1 MALPKRSL
9 GLALVE
15 RASIIFGPVW
25 GTGGGSRQFRASLLI
40 CAVLAPISLAPA
52 WGSTFNVRK
61 YGATGNGKTDDAS
74 AIQRAEQAA
83 ELAGGGSVY
92 LPSGKYLMNSTVLV
106 GSNIEIYGNG
116 DSTVLMR
123 TNTLSQVPAYGAD
136 CSTPHP
142 PLGTHRAIF
151 WNRHYNCADRNVH
164 LHDFEA
170 DGSAI
175 TTVPNSV
182 LLAFSG
188 LVDSTVENITVVNAP
203 QDAMFFRNGGEN
215 LTVANNRILLH
226 NTLWGNGQGINIE
239 MHVNGQVWG
248 AVNITGNEIVTGAT
262 NFCSA
267 ALDRPCASD
276 SDCSNLQPATCGKGA
291 STSAGIGI
299 TWVDGTHP
307 PVVHI
312 AKNHIW
318 VGNDHYGIICNG
330 CVDSTINGNVI
341 RPAKLRS
348 IPGRGTFTGISSHS
362 AARGTVHNLTI
373 DSNTVEGTGEPEDGQ
388 AIHVSGLGVGE
399 NGLTIRDNLIVRKN
413 TSNVKAVIQVGGWQN
428 VSVARN
434 HLCFVPGNDIR
445 LGSFGRPV
453 ANGTQTNNTTVPIE
467 KQAGTPPPEC
477 SSLPQ

>member
-239 MHVNGQVWG
+239 MHVNGQVW
-248 AVNITGNEIVTGAT
+248 E
-262 NFCSA
+262 
-267 ALDRPCASD
+267 R
-276 SDCSNLQPATCGKGA
+276 
-291 STSAGIGI
+291 
-299 TWVDGTHP
+299 
-307 PVVHI
+307 
-312 AKNHIW
+312 
-318 VGNDHYGIICNG
+318 
-330 CVDSTINGNVI
+330 
-341 RPAKLRS
+341 
-348 IPGRGTFTGISSHS
+348 
-362 AARGTVHNLTI
+362 
-373 DSNTVEGTGEPEDGQ
+373 
-388 AIHVSGLGVGE
+388 
-399 NGLTIRDNLIVRKN
+399 
-413 TSNVKAVIQVGGWQN
+413 
-428 VSVARN
+428 
-434 HLCFVPGNDIR
+434 
-445 LGSFGRPV
+445 
-453 ANGTQTNNTTVPIE
+453 
-467 KQAGTPPPEC
+467 
-477 SSLPQ
+477 